1 MSKLYFKYGAMGS
14 SKTAQALMCKFN
26 YEQKGF
32 KVFLFKP
39 IVDNRL
45 QKDGKALVGSR
56 IGLSSEC
63 IEFTKKDNF
72 LLLVKTLNILQER
85 NVIIIDECQFL
96 TKEQVEQ
103 LKEISFT
110 IPVLCYGL
118 ITNFKTYLFEGSK
131 RLIEIADSIK
141 EIKSVCSCGRK
152 AIVNARM
159 VDGEIVE
166 EGNEVLIGGDE
177 KYQGM
182 CYQCYLKAK
191 RK

>member
-182 CYQCYLKAK
+182 
-191 RK
+191 

>member
-63 IEFTKKDNF
+63 IEFTKKDDF

-103 LKEISFT
+103 LKEISLT

-177 KYQGM
+177 KYQSM